1 MKWDND
7 KSSPLSKTRLFGV
20 SSLVALIISVPAII
34 VTFVLHYYIK
44 TDLLITMSLGLLTL
58 FIGMGVGYRISK
70 TFVTPD

>member
-7 KSSPLSKTRLFGV
+7 KSSSLSKTRLFGV
-20 SSLVALIISVPAII
+20 SSVVALIISVPAII

>member
-1 MKWDND
+1 MKWDSD

>member
-20 SSLVALIISVPAII
+20 SSVVALIISVPAII

>member
-34 VTFVLHYYIK
+34 VTFVLHYYIR

-58 FIGMGVGYRISK
+58 FIGMGAGYRISK